1 MSPTATNHL
10 SMFMLFV
17 FLQTNYFSF
26 SQTTSYPI
34 HNWAKIL
41 REKNAPGVA
50 GAREILDALAHKD
63 SSEGASLFSQLE
75 MESSASDKYFIARLA
90 IIKAWWVHNYRRN
103 DMKVLLK
110 NLANKALI
118 AAYET
123 NNDSLI
129 SYVSWQAGNLMYYSG
144 QIELASMYCINAAEM
159 DDRIGRRTTDDQY
172 GLLEGV
178 LYTTRD
184 NDRCIY
190 YAKRAIEQETSDTAY
205 LARHGIMTHF
215 NTIGLCWKRIGNY
228 DSAFFYFDIAL
239 TKSIELGEK
248 IWESIISGNKG
259 QVLYSQQKYAEAKL
273 LLESDYRYSKAY
285 GELGSASNSLQWVA
299 RINLAEGKR
308 DSALLQVKDALQLLR
323 KDPNWNYLENI
334 YYATADV
341 YRAFGAHDSV
351 YKYTA
356 LYNQLHDSIERAV
369 ANSRVE
375 ISRMR
380 LDNIQNA
387 LTIRNLNKEKQEE
400 KLRRNFSLAVIAMCS
415 IIAILIVNSRRL
427 RSAHKHQL
435 ALQQKQ
441 AMEAEANA
449 AKEQL
454 EMFRQN
460 VIEKTT
466 LVERL
471 QQQIQQNRATAEQ
484 SEIIA
489 ELSHHTILT
498 EEDWDKFKSLFEKIY
513 PGFFL
518 KIRGKAPDI
527 TIAEQRMAALTRL
540 HLTTKQMA
548 SMLGV
553 SADSIHKT
561 RQRLRERFQISD
573 SATLEELIL
582 SI

>member
-1 MSPTATNHL
+1 MCPSSASQL
-10 SMFMLFV
+10 RLLLLFV
-17 FLQTNYFSF
+17 ILQTDYFSF
-26 SQTTSYPI
+26 SQGTSYPI
-34 HNWAKIL
+34 DDWAKKL
-41 REKNAPGVA
+41 NEKNAPVA
-50 GAREILDALAHKD
+50 TATSEIFTALAGKD
-63 SSEGASLFSQLE
+63 SSEGALLFAQLE
-75 MESSASDKYFIARLA
+75 KKGSSSDKYFIARFA
-90 IIKAWWVHNYRRN
+90 IIKAWWLHNYRRN

-110 NLANKALI
+110 NLANKALS

-129 SYVSWQAGNLMYYSG
+129 SYVSWHSGGLTYYSG
-144 QIELASMYCINAAEM
+144 QIELASMYCMNAAEI
-159 DDRIGRRTTDDQY
+159 DEKINRRTTNGQY
-172 GLLEGV
+172 GLLESV
-178 LYTTRD
+178 LYATRD

-190 YAKRAIEQETSDTAY
+190 YAKKAIELESSDTAY
-205 LARHGIMTHF
+205 LARHDVMTHF

-239 TKSIELGEK
+239 RKSTELNDK

-259 QVLYSQQKYAEAKL
+259 QVLYSQENYARAKP

-299 RINLAEGKR
+299 RINLAEGKK
-308 DSALLQVKDALQLLR
+308 DSALSQVKEALQLLW
-323 KDPNWNYLENI
+323 KDPNQNYLENI
-334 YYATADV
+334 YYATAEI

-351 YKYTA
+351 YKYNS
-356 LYNQLHDSIERAV
+356 LYNRLHDSIERAV
-369 ANSRVE
+369 ADSRVE

-380 LDNIQNA
+380 LENIQNV

-400 KLRRNFSLAVIAMCS
+400 KLRRNFSLAVIVMCS
-415 IIAILIVNSRRL
+415 IISILVVNSRRL

-449 AKEQL
+449 AKAQL

-460 VIEKTT
+460 VIEKTN

-471 QQQIQQNRATAEQ
+471 QQQIRHDQFTADQ
-484 SEIIA
+484 SQIMA
-489 ELSHHTILT
+489 ELSHQTILT
-498 EEDWDKFKSLFEKIY
+498 EEDWDKFKFLFEKIY

-518 KIRGKAPDI
+518 KIREKAPNI

-540 HLTTKQMA
+540 HLTTKHMA
-548 SMLGV
+548 SMLGI
-553 SADSIHKT
+553 STDSIHKT

-582 SI
+582 AI